1 MNSTSEFT
9 EDERVYARC
18 FCYINDQKYV
28 LSLVALQE
36 INAYYAQKIAEEY
49 LEGVEYR
56 LKADDNVT
64 YPYHLGDILFDEY
77 KVTCDI
83 RIRFYIT
90 FMCLDTLQ
98 PPVIFLKALEQ
109 LKGQKLAYAK
119 PDDILKVAH
128 VIADLIKQYAHSNEE
143 AYHEI
148 FKDYNQWLAD
158 PSHQCIVTALKWYVE
173 KINRAIEM
181 NRQGSQ
187 IIPFMVCESER
198 TLLQIYWNYKI
209 PLFKIDGIVTPDAK
223 TDQQEALATMTF
235 WMLKK
240 VCALLV
246 SQTREHIM
254 QYSRCPFLKHCQYKE
269 DVGKEYECYGSYWSI
284 LKNETKTKC
293 PFGVVLHTMG
303 LWQNI
308 IVVDEDRLIY

>member
-1 MNSTSEFT
+1 M
-9 EDERVYARC
+9 
-18 FCYINDQKYV
+18 